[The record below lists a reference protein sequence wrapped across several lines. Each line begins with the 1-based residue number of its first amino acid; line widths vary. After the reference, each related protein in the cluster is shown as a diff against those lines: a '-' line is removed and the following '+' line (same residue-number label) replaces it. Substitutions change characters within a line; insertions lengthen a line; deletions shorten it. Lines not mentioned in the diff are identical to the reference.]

1 VTTIS
6 TMRHLTAAAVALPLI
21 LTIASSHGFAVDLK
35 QPNAAGSRRH
45 RRVVNVACGQSSNN
59 GNDNNDNKRTIS
71 IDAADNDG
79 RNYRISTMPHH
90 VAIKVC
96 NITNA
101 INFYSLLGFTVE
113 TKFVTGP
120 ARAAWLIQHHQH
132 QQQQQQQYYTEEEEG
147 VDNTKHHQASQVGFR
162 IELIEVP
169 SYMLQQQQQQRRHR
183 AIDLMTHVTLLG
195 LNHLALDVTY
205 NCIQQQQQQ
214 QQQQLRDSKQQHQ
227 QQQQQQQ
234 QYQLK
239 EWIHDINTT
248 SFTKYNKTIL
258 YATPPL
264 TTSQPYTYITK
275 RIIGNKVYEIAF
287 IYDADGTII
296 ELLYYCGD
304 ITPLLNSNNTT
315 ATAMADGWE
324 PWDGNGFI
332 Q

>member
-1 VTTIS
+1 
-6 TMRHLTAAAVALPLI
+6 M
-21 LTIASSHGFAVDLK
+21 
-35 QPNAAGSRRH
+35 
-45 RRVVNVACGQSSNN
+45 
-59 GNDNNDNKRTIS
+59 
-71 IDAADNDG
+71 
-79 RNYRISTMPHH
+79 STMPHH

-120 ARAAWLIQHHQH
+120 ARAAWLIQD
-132 QQQQQQQYYTEEEEG
+132 QQQQYTEQDDE
-147 VDNTKHHQASQVGFR
+147 VRNNNKHKQAAQVGFR

-169 SYMLQQQQQQRRHR
+169 SYMLQQQQQQQPQRRHR

-214 QQQQLRDSKQQHQ
+214 
-227 QQQQQQQ
+227 
-234 QYQLK
+234 YQLK

-248 SFTKYNKTIL
+248 SIKTYNKTIL

-264 TTSQPYTYITK
+264 TTYQQSSYITK
-275 RIIGNKVYEIAF
+275 RIIGKQVYEIAF

-296 ELLYYCGD
+296 ELINYCGE
-304 ITPLLNSNNTT
+304 ISLLNNNNNNNSTT
-315 ATAMADGWE
+315 STTTTITMADGWE
-324 PWDGNGFI
+324 PWDGYDFV

>member
-1 VTTIS
+1 
-6 TMRHLTAAAVALPLI
+6 MHHLTAAVALSLI
-21 LTIASSHGFAVDLK
+21 LTIARSHGFAVDSK

-45 RRVVNVACGQSSNN
+45 GRVVNVACCGQSSND
-59 GNDNNDNKRTIS
+59 GNDNNDYKRTIG
-71 IDAADNDG
+71 IDATDNDG
-79 RNYRISTMPHH
+79 RNYWISTMPHH

-113 TKFVTGP
+113 VKFVTGP
-120 ARAAWLIQHHQH
+120 ARAAWLIQH
-132 QQQQQQQYYTEEEEG
+132 QQQHQQQYYTAEEEEG
-147 VDNTKHHQASQVGFR
+147 VDNNKHHQASQVGFR

-169 SYMLQQQQQQRRHR
+169 SYMLQQQQRRHR

-205 NCIQQQQQQ
+205 NCIQQQRQQ
-214 QQQQLRDSKQQHQ
+214 QQQQLRDSEQ
-227 QQQQQQQ
+227 QQY

-248 SFTKYNKTIL
+248 SITTYNKTIL

-304 ITPLLNSNNTT
+304 VTPPLNSNNTT
-315 ATAMADGWE
+315 ATMADGWE

>member
-1 VTTIS
+1 
-6 TMRHLTAAAVALPLI
+6 ML
-21 LTIASSHGFAVDLK
+21 
-35 QPNAAGSRRH
+35 
-45 RRVVNVACGQSSNN
+45 
-59 GNDNNDNKRTIS
+59 
-71 IDAADNDG
+71 
-79 RNYRISTMPHH
+79 
-90 VAIKVC
+90 
-96 NITNA
+96 
-101 INFYSLLGFTVE
+101 
-113 TKFVTGP
+113 
-120 ARAAWLIQHHQH
+120 
-132 QQQQQQQYYTEEEEG
+132 QQ
-147 VDNTKHHQASQVGFR
+147 
-162 IELIEVP
+162 
-169 SYMLQQQQQQRRHR
+169 QQQQQQRRHR

-205 NCIQQQQQQ
+205 NCIQQQRQQQ
-214 QQQQLRDSKQQHQ
+214 QQQQQQRLRDSE
-227 QQQQQQQ
+227 QQQQQQ

-248 SFTKYNKTIL
+248 SITTYNKTIL

-304 ITPLLNSNNTT
+304 VTPPLNSSNTT
-315 ATAMADGWE
+315 ATMADGWE